1 MVRLF
6 YGKGE
11 GVMELSICLCIGV
24 VLGFSVI
31 FLVSGE
37 LSKKTGLPKSSRYIL
52 ACFLSFGVMG
62 LAVKSITLLLLQ
74 AGPVLKEVVDTSRG
88 SGTYTHSGTVSV
100 QGIEYPVLLKSWQT
114 LPLEDLEASNPQLIE
129 FGRKLFFDVRLSST
143 QTVSC
148 ASCHVIGMGG
158 DDGKSVSSG
167 IHGKKGNRNSPSVL
181 NVTFLKKFFWDGRAR
196 SLEDQV
202 LGPLTNPV
210 EMGLSS
216 ASEVVEIVSSVPEYV
231 KIYEKLFNDRMEFQS
246 IALALAAFERSL
258 ITYDAPFDRFVRG
271 DKSALSAKQI
281 RGMMLFDKIG
291 CRQCHRD
298 PYFSVAGMEN
308 ASPFRSFPV
317 FKGSSYVE
325 KYDLA
330 RDKGLNGHGVWRV
343 PSLRNV
349 AQTAPYFHN
358 GGVSSLSEAVKVM
371 ATAQLGLKISESAE
385 DDFQIKYDGNHQLMV
400 MQDRA
405 LNGAE
410 IEEIVAFLTALS
422 ATPPAILNPWMKS

>member
-1 MVRLF
+1 
-6 YGKGE
+6 
-11 GVMELSICLCIGV
+11 MELSIYLCIGV

-37 LSKKTGLPKSSRYIL
+37 LSHKTGLTKPNRYIL

-88 SGTYTHSGTVSV
+88 SGTYTHSGTVLV

-114 LPLEDLEASNPQLIE
+114 LPPQDIESSKPQLIE

-148 ASCHVIGMGG
+148 ASCHVIGLGG
-158 DDGKSVSSG
+158 DDGKAVSSG
-167 IHGKKGNRNSPSVL
+167 INGKKGNRNSPSVL

-216 ASEVVEIVSSVPEYV
+216 ASEVVEIVSNVPEYV
-231 KIYEKLFNDRMEFQS
+231 NMYENLFNNPVEFQG

-281 RGMMLFDKIG
+281 KGMILFDKIG

-317 FKGSSYVE
+317 FKGSPYVE

-358 GGVSSLSEAVKVM
+358 GGVTTLSEAVKVM
-371 ATAQLGLKISESAE
+371 ATAQLGLKISELAE
-385 DDFQIKYDGNHQLMV
+385 DDFQIRYDGNNQLMV
-400 MQDRA
+400 TQDRA

-422 ATPPAILNPWMKS
+422 ATPPKILNPWIKS